1 MHRAAALAVVTLA
14 TACGGGVTV
23 ESAGAGSGG
32 ADAGSGGGG
41 SGGATPACADPGV
54 FFDVTGD
61 GDMLHETANCGPIGR
76 VVEDGSVPPSAT
88 VDIASCTNG
97 TAGRSV
103 EVFAHAAQWPGAAQT
118 ATVRYF
124 RDGSSWA
131 ANGTVAL
138 TSFGPVAGVI
148 AGSYQGN
155 LVRDLGSA
163 PPDQIS
169 LSGSFRVCRGSDEP
183 GGL

>member
-1 MHRAAALAVVTLA
+1 MHRAAALALVTLA
-14 TACGGGVTV
+14 TACGGGKTA
-23 ESAGAGSGG
+23 ESVG
-32 ADAGSGGGG
+32 AGSGGGG
-41 SGGATPACADPGV
+41 SGGATSACADPGV

-61 GDMLHETANCGPIGR
+61 GELLHETASCGPIGR
-76 VVEDGSVPPSAT
+76 VVADGSVPPSAS
-88 VDIASCTNG
+88 VDIASCTIDTG
-97 TAGRSV
+97 GRSV

-131 ANGTVAL
+131 ASGTVAL
-138 TSFGPVAGVI
+138 TSFGPVGGVI
-148 AGSYQGN
+148 AGSYQGD

-163 PPDQIS
+163 PPDQIA
-169 LSGSFRVCRGSDEP
+169 LSGSFRVCRGPDEP